1 LTLCVVN
8 QRISAQAPQALHSA
22 KATKTSK
29 SAEEATHADFR
40 HAIPVVTHLF
50 APRVV
55 PCIHGFDDA
64 PHESRDLRFGQSRLC
79 LGLRR
84 IDFAITLAKAHHR
97 RLLLRRRLEVPASE
111 VLEVAFTRKKP
122 ASATAPT
129 MTRIPGVVEK
139 NDAGDAGPATLG
151 PAVIGTSDFN
161 VE

>member
-1 LTLCVVN
+1 LF
-8 QRISAQAPQALHSA
+8 SLHL
-22 KATKTSK
+22 
-29 SAEEATHADFR
+29 HDLHR
-40 HAIPVVTHLF
+40 HCACSLFSLHL
-50 APRVV
+50 
-55 PCIHGFDDA
+55 H
-64 PHESRDLRFGQSRLC
+64 DLS
-79 LGLRR
+79 
-84 IDFAITLAKAHHR
+84 ITLANVAVAKTHHR

-139 NDAGDAGPATLG
+139 NDASDAGPATLG